1 MKHESTVGIADDD
14 TARMDSY
21 DNAEPWFEKLASLDE
36 NDPHRQRLRE
46 DIVRMCLP
54 LAEHIARRF
63 AGRGEAFD
71 DLHQIARLGLVQAVD
86 RFDVSRGSSFLSFAV
101 PTVMGEVRRHFR
113 DRTWSVRVPR
123 RLKEIQ
129 QLIGPATDTLA
140 QRLGRM
146 PTARELAAELDVE
159 LTEITQALVAS
170 NGYQAGSL
178 DAGSRDNDDDGSSR
192 AAVETLGAEEPCYRL
207 LEDAMAVRPLIAALP
222 ERERQVLVMRF
233 FENRTQAQI
242 AERLGVS
249 QMQISRI
256 LAKTL
261 KTLRERALG
270 DDAEH
275 VAA

>member
-1 MKHESTVGIADDD
+1 MKQESTVRAADDD
-14 TARMDSY
+14 VARTDTY
-21 DNAEPWFEKLASLDE
+21 DNVEPWFEKLASLDE
-36 NDPHRQRLRE
+36 NDPNRQRVRE

-129 QLIGPATDTLA
+129 QSIGPATDVLA

-159 LTEITQALVAS
+159 LSEITQALVAS
-170 NGYQAGSL
+170 NGYQSSSL
-178 DAGSRDNDDDGSSR
+178 DAAYRDGDDDGSAR
-192 AAVETLGAEEPCYRL
+192 AAVDALGAEEPCYRL
-207 LEDAMAVRPLIAALP
+207 LEEAMAVRPLIADLP

-233 FENRTQAQI
+233 FENKTQTQI

-261 KTLRERALG
+261 KTLRERVLG
-270 DDAEH
+270 EESAH
-275 VAA
+275 LAA

>member
-1 MKHESTVGIADDD
+1 MKQKSTVGAADDIGRAD
-14 TARMDSY
+14 TY
-21 DNAEPWFEKLASLDE
+21 DNIEPWFEKLASLDE
-36 NDPHRQRLRE
+36 NDPHRRRVRE

-129 QLIGPATDTLA
+129 QSIGPATETLA

-146 PTARELAAELDVE
+146 PTARELAAELEVE

-178 DAGSRDNDDDGSSR
+178 DAVTRDGDDDSSAR
-192 AAVETLGAEEPCYRL
+192 AAVHTLGAEEPCYRL
-207 LEDAMAVRPLIAALP
+207 LEDAMAVRPLIAELP
-222 ERERQVLVMRF
+222 ERERQVLIMRF
-233 FENRTQAQI
+233 FENKTQTQI
-242 AERLGVS
+242 AERLAVS

-261 KTLRERALG
+261 KTLRDRALG
-270 DDAEH
+270 AETEYR
-275 VAA
+275 AA